1 MYGCVFLVLV
11 GLDVKGVS
19 MYILSFAN
27 LDDFALV
34 VVGAFSFCNRFQ
46 VITILVS
53 SSIKG

>member
-1 MYGCVFLVLV
+1 MYGYVFLVLA

-53 SSIKG
+53 NSIKG